1 MRRAVRYAQ
10 VVLAVCVTG
19 IVSVVVGAIL
29 GVQGS
34 SPAAA
39 PAPAP
44 VVLEE
49 TPDAL
54 PKRAPVTPRKP
65 ATVTKVVLGPG
76 DTLSALAERHGT
88 TVKKLQR
95 LNGLGTSTLINA
107 GDTLRIRPAQSTAT
121 DPEIVARS
129 HPPVR
134 SEPDQPSTSGKRRLP
149 ETSGRAAKAVAY
161 ARAQLGKPYIWGGTG
176 PHGFDCSGLVMR
188 AWKNAGVDLPRTTWQ
203 QIRSGE
209 ATTRARLVAGDL
221 VLGYGGGHVQL
232 YIGNGKV
239 IHAPRSY
246 STVTIAPLPPP
257 SQVVA
262 YRHITA

>member
-1 MRRAVRYAQ
+1 M
-10 VVLAVCVTG
+10 TG

-44 VVLEE
+44 VVVEE

-95 LNGLGTSTLINA
+95 LNGLGTSTLIYA
-107 GDTLRIRPAQSTAT
+107 GDTLRIRPAPSTAT
-121 DPEIVARS
+121 DPEIV
-129 HPPVR
+129 PV
-134 SEPDQPSTSGKRRLP
+134 PTRL
-149 ETSGRAAKAVAY
+149 
-161 ARAQLGKPYIWGGTG
+161 
-176 PHGFDCSGLVMR
+176 SGLS
-188 AWKNAGVDLPRTTWQ
+188 RT
-203 QIRSGE
+203 
-209 ATTRARLVAGDL
+209 
-221 VLGYGGGHVQL
+221 
-232 YIGNGKV
+232 N
-239 IHAPRSY
+239 
-246 STVTIAPLPPP
+246 PPP
-257 SQVVA
+257 RASAACPRPPDGQ
-262 YRHITA
+262 